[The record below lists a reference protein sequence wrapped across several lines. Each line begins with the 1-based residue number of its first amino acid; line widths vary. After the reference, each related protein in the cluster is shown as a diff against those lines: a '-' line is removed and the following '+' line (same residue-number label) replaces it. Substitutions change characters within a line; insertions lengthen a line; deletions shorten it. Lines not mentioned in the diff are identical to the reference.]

1 MRIVV
6 IMVVVCLL
14 SGCMTERKRADVF
27 HRYAREHPTELAELC
42 ADEFPPKITTVKG
55 KTDTVTKRDTLRVR
69 VPVKIPGGTDTVWAD
84 CPPAERIYHYINRTD
99 TIMQENTA
107 MIESLRLRRD
117 SALQDLGI
125 YRAMLEEW
133 RERAKNRVWWIVG
146 LAIAL
151 GVSVIF
157 RLRKLIGF

>member
-1 MRIVV
+1 M
-6 IMVVVCLL
+6 L
-14 SGCMTERKRADVF
+14 SGCMTQKKREDIF
-27 HRYAREHPTELAELC
+27 HRYARENPVELAEIC
-42 ADEFPPKITTVKG
+42 ADKYPTKTVTITG
-55 KTDTVTKRDTLRVR
+55 KTDTVTTKDTVKVK
-69 VPVKIPGGTDTVWAD
+69 VPVVIPGGTDTVWAD

>member
-1 MRIVV
+1 M
-6 IMVVVCLL
+6 L
-14 SGCMTERKRADVF
+14 SGCMTQKKREDIF
-27 HRYAREHPTELAELC
+27 HRYARENPVELAEIC
-42 ADEFPPKITTVKG
+42 ADKYPPKTVTITG
-55 KTDTVTKRDTLRVR
+55 KTDTVVNRDTVKVK
-69 VPVKIPGGTDTVWAD
+69 VPVVIPGGTDTVWAD

-107 MIESLRLRRD
+107 MIEALRLRRD

-125 YRAMLEEW
+125 YRAMLDEW

-151 GVSVIF
+151 GASVIF